1 MRRKLFTLSAV
12 AALLVDQASKL
23 IALIFLPE
31 GMPVN
36 AISHFVRFVRT
47 RNPDGIFGLQFGPQF
62 IYFILPLLGM
72 ALVIYFAIRTKEC
85 WYHLSY
91 GLVLGGALGN
101 LIDRIRLG
109 YVVDFIDVGLK
120 NWRWYTFN
128 PADGFVVIGVIL
140 LLYLELFWA
149 RHRRAEADAEPV
161 EGVTGGAD
169 IPRQ

>member
-1 MRRKLFTLSAV
+1 MPRKLFILSAV

-23 IALIFLPE
+23 MVLKFLPE

-36 AISHFVRFVRT
+36 TIGHFIRFVRT
-47 RNPDGIFGLQFGPQF
+47 RNPDGIFGLRFGPPF
-62 IYFILPLLGM
+62 IYYILPLLGM
-72 ALVIYFAIRTKEC
+72 GLVIYFAIRTRDR

-140 LLYLELFWA
+140 LLYLELIWA
-149 RHRRAEADAEPV
+149 RRRRAEAEAEPV
-161 EGVTGGAD
+161 EGVTDEAD
-169 IPRQ
+169 IPG